1 MVAFREE
8 TTEYHAPPDKS
19 TAHEALLQNIKYPN
33 CMYQATRSDIWL
45 TRNIGERMTCE
56 VILWRCSQHSLDTG
70 NFTTNDLIS

>member
-45 TRNIGERMTCE
+45 TRNIGGE
-56 VILWRCSQHSLDTG
+56 
-70 NFTTNDLIS
+70 